1 MEAASKAPV
10 HWVRA
15 LTTVLTPPA
24 VVLGFESRY
33 RRRYY
38 WVQAKPRAAALKAL
52 VHVHCVRRRAV
63 TMVLVHP
70 PAVVANFDSHRHCC
84 YWVQQEPPSAAL
96 KVLAH
101 HCARALTTVLA
112 PPAVVTDVTDLDSY
126 YYYCC
131 CQVPTP
137 LLRCIHHNKLHAST
151 HRASTKYCYE

>member
-33 RRRYY
+33 RRRY
-38 WVQAKPRAAALKAL
+38 WVQAKPRAAAL
-52 VHVHCVRRRAV
+52 R
-63 TMVLVHP
+63 
-70 PAVVANFDSHRHCC
+70 
-84 YWVQQEPPSAAL
+84 
-96 KVLAH
+96 VLAH
-101 HCARALTTVLA
+101 HCDRALTTVLMAVVVDWHCWVLVHHRSGQVPTTAEPIRSVRALTTVLA

-126 YYYCC
+126 DYYCC

-137 LLRCIHHNKLHAST
+137 LLRCIHHNKLHANT